1 MSRSD
6 KICYVG
12 ASKSSSDDGVCE
24 SETNDMLQNMS
35 TDNKDVVVCANCG
48 KEGDN
53 LKACTACELVKYC
66 NRECQIAHRPQH
78 KKECRKRAAE
88 LHDEKL
94 FKQPPPKY
102 GDCPI
107 CFIRM
112 PSLGSGSSYFACCG
126 KAICSGC
133 IHAPVYDDQGN
144 EMIEKICPFCRVPA
158 ANSEEEYVERLNK
171 RVEAGDFIAIGKLG
185 GYYAAGENGF
195 PQDYTKALELWHRAA
210 DLGYARAYCNIGWAY
225 LHGSGV
231 NADKKKSIYYFELA
245 AMGGSVLAQS
255 NLGLNEGIVGNYDRA
270 LKHFMIAVRSGN
282 NDSLKNIK
290 ELYKCGHATK
300 EDYTKALQAYQ
311 AYLGEIK
318 SPQRDKAAAFSEKHR
333 YY

>member
-144 EMIEKICPFCRVPA
+144 EVPVYDDQGNEVDNKKCAFCRTLRPT
-158 ANSEEEYVERLNK
+158 SEKENAKRIMK
-171 RVEAGDFIAIGKLG
+171 RVEVDDSEAILLQGRAYSEGAYGLPK
-185 GYYAAGENGF
+185 
-195 PQDYTKALELWHRAA
+195 DYKKALEFWHRAGE
-210 DLGYARAYCNIGWAY
+210 LGEASAYGNIGVAY
-225 LHGSGV
+225 ENGV
-231 NADKKKSIYYFELA
+231 EEWRKRYE
-245 AMGGSVLAQS
+245 
-255 NLGLNEGIVGNYDRA
+255 EGE
-270 LKHFMIAVRSGN
+270 
-282 NDSLKNIK
+282 SL
-290 ELYKCGHATK
+290 
-300 EDYTKALQAYQ
+300 
-311 AYLGEIK
+311 
-318 SPQRDKAAAFSEKHR
+318 P
-333 YY
+333 